1 MNLDSL
7 RERMVT
13 EQIRMRGVSDPA
25 VLAAMRKIPRHL
37 FVREDFRD
45 EAYEDHP
52 LPIGEGQTI
61 SQPFI
66 VAEMTQAL
74 SLTPRDRVLEIGTG
88 SGYQTAI
95 LAEIARR
102 VYTIERVEPLHAE
115 AKSLLSELGYLNIS
129 FRCGDGTLGWPEEAP
144 FDAILVTAGSPSVP
158 SALKA
163 QLAKG
168 GRMVIPVGDEG
179 LQNLMLLVKDDN
191 GFREYDL
198 GGCRFVPLVGK
209 QGWRE

>member
-115 AKSLLSELGYLNIS
+115 TKSLLSELGYLNIS